1 MKERLNA
8 NAVPVQLPIGAEDN
22 FKGIVDLIKMR
33 AFVHKDDL
41 GKEIE
46 EQDVPA
52 DMLEQVKKQHEEK
65 TKNLM
70 EGQYFEIVE
79 KIFAPQKTGGIEVY
93 TILLETYKTRYGE
106 SVYEMLQM
114 YLRFILSI

>member
-1 MKERLNA
+1 M
-8 NAVPVQLPIGAEDN
+8 Q
-22 FKGIVDLIKMR
+22 KGLIVSPFFASTYWYR
-33 AFVHKDDL
+33 YH
-41 GKEIE
+41 
-46 EQDVPA
+46 

>member
-1 MKERLNA
+1 MDLKFEKMSILTDISA
-8 NAVPVQLPIGAEDN
+8 NVEASNRRSNQ
-22 FKGIVDLIKMR
+22 
-33 AFVHKDDL
+33 
-41 GKEIE
+41 IE
-46 EQDVPA
+46 EEIRDNIR
-52 DMLEQVKKQHEEK
+52 EQVKKRHEEK